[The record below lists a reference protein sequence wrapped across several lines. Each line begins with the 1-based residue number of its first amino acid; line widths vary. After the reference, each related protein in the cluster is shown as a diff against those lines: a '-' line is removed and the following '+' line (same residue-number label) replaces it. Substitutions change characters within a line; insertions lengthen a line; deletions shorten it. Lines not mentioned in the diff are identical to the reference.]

1 MSVVFSSFTKVIED
15 RKKIQKDEMDRRIN
29 WLEKLLE
36 ILWMNNEMDN
46 ELKQL
51 VPLAEEMSLA
61 DAAFTL
67 PKILEITQTSVLD
80 SLALNYLNIFERH
93 EIKRWKNVVND
104 LLVKNQ
110 LIQYNNKF
118 KMLLTE
124 MTDCKRRLSLYAIEM
139 LDEFLKGVIHS
150 TVQLTHEI
158 HTKVHEIKFSKAQ
171 IRVDI
176 SDIQSISKR
185 VILAQKSVVY
195 DNKMNDA
202 NSTNKV
208 NEELAEI
215 KLKTSGLMQN
225 VHKAFTE
232 AKEINDLL
240 EKIDKIQKEM
250 PSKIIQYMSY
260 QDLDFL
266 N

>member
-1 MSVVFSSFTKVIED
+1 MSAVFSSFSKVIGD
-15 RKKIQKDEMDRRIN
+15 RKKSQKYEMDRRNN

-51 VPLAEEMSLA
+51 APLAEKMSLA
-61 DAAFTL
+61 DATFTL
-67 PKILEITQTSVLD
+67 PKILNITQTSVLD
-80 SLALNYLNIFERH
+80 SPALNYLNVFERH
-93 EIKRWKNVVND
+93 EIKRWNNAVND
-104 LLVKNQ
+104 LLLKNQ

-124 MTDCKRRLSLYAIEM
+124 LNDCGRRLSLNAVEM

-150 TVQLTHEI
+150 TVQLTNEI
-158 HTKVHEIKFSKAQ
+158 HTKVHEIKLAKEQ
-171 IRVDI
+171 IRIDI
-176 SDIQSISKR
+176 SDIQSTS
-185 VILAQKSVVY
+185 ILAYNNQ
-195 DNKMNDA
+195 MNDT

-208 NEELAEI
+208 NEELAKI
-215 KLKTSGLMQN
+215 KLKTNGLMLNAQ
-225 VHKAFTE
+225 KAFTE

-240 EKIDKIQKEM
+240 EKIDRIQREM
-250 PSKIIQYMSY
+250 PSKIIEYMSY
-260 QDLDFL
+260 QDFEFL